1 MKNFVITCLIVLP
14 FFGKAQTSYEF
25 SSPLP
30 PGGNQLYAPF
40 AEHYGEYQSDRSDI
54 VFELSENGVFT
65 VSTIVNSVS
74 RDSVLGSS
82 NYEIKGKYLFGIE
95 GIDSIAV
102 VLQDNRYYFGMQ
114 HREEVVGPNSKNV
127 LIRVSNQSYLLNFFE
142 NDAYQPCLFSIVEGD
157 LAIQY
162 FDYETDTQVF
172 AKVPKT
178 KEVEKKTMK
187 TVTLAPERE
196 DFAQIN
202 FMEMFGSERKYK
214 KKP

>member
-1 MKNFVITCLIVLP
+1 MKNFVVICLIALP
-14 FFGKAQTSYEF
+14 FFGIAQTSYEF

-30 PGGNQLYAPF
+30 PGGEQLFAPF
-40 AEHYGEYQSDRSDI
+40 AAHFGEYKSDRSDI
-54 VFELSENGVFT
+54 VFELSENGIFT

-74 RDSVLGSS
+74 RDSVLESS
-82 NYEIKGKYLFGIE
+82 NYKVVGNYLFGIE

-102 VLQDNRYYFGMQ
+102 VFQDNRYYFGMR

-142 NDAYQPCLFSIVEGD
+142 NEAYQPCLFSIVEGD

-162 FDYETDTQVF
+162 FDYDTDTEVF
-172 AKVPKT
+172 AKVPQT
-178 KEVEKKTMK
+178 KQVEEKTMK
-187 TVTLAPERE
+187 TVTLAPQRE

-202 FMEMFGSERKYK
+202 FMDMFGSERKYK
-214 KKP
+214 KMQ